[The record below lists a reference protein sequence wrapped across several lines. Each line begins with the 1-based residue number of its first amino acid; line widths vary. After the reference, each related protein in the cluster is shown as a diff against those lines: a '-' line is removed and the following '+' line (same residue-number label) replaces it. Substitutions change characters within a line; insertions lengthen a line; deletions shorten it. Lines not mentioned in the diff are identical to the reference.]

1 MRPVPLV
8 SGWNLLPFIQFL
20 DGIGAPVAR
29 WLAESRISPG
39 LADAP
44 GRPVPMC
51 HALDFAERAA
61 REEGAESLGIDVG
74 RQTAA
79 ECLGAFG
86 LRLSRCVTLYDR
98 AQTSC
103 QLLSSMN
110 NCETM
115 WLEQDGA
122 YARLHARVHCDR
134 EPGSRHGEDFTLMLM
149 LEAIG
154 RAGGP
159 GWVPDAIYLP
169 GQRSQRF
176 ARDELFHGVNMSYGA
191 PNVTVVFPAG
201 LLSCRLK
208 PLAATLSNGARGGA
222 GGGLQDHA
230 MAGDFVRSLQDTAAS
245 LLPLGCPT
253 VQDLADVARLTPR
266 TLQRRVAEC
275 GTSLRQVIDDARFG
289 LAVEYLRDPGA
300 SVTDIALEL
309 GYGDSTAFTRAFHRL
324 AGVPPTAYREQQP
337 NA

>member
-44 GRPVPMC
+44 DRPVPMC

-86 LRLSRCVTLYDR
+86 FRLARCVTLYDR

-103 QLLSSMN
+103 QLLSHMN

-115 WLEQDGA
+115 WLERDGA
-122 YARLHARVHCDR
+122 HARLHARVHCDR

-159 GWVPDAIYLP
+159 GWAPDAIYLP

-176 ARDELFHGVNMSYGA
+176 SRDELFQGVNMSYGA

-208 PLAATLSNGARGGA
+208 PLAATPANGAPGA
-222 GGGLQDHA
+222 DGSFEDQA
-230 MAGDFVRSLQDTAAS
+230 MAGDFVRSLQDTVVS

-253 VQDLADVARLTPR
+253 VQDLADVARLKPR

-275 GTSLRQVIDDARFG
+275 GTSLRQVIDDARFN
-289 LAVEYLRDPGA
+289 LAVDYLRDPRA

-324 AGVPPTAYREQQP
+324 AGLPPTAYREQRVS
-337 NA
+337 A

>member
-29 WLAESRISPG
+29 WLAESRISPE
-39 LADAP
+39 LPDAP
-44 GRPVPMC
+44 GRPVPMR

-86 LRLSRCVTLYDR
+86 SRLARCVTLYDR
-98 AQTSC
+98 ARTSC
-103 QLLSSMN
+103 QLLSHMN

-115 WLEQDGA
+115 WLERDGA
-122 YARLHARVHCDR
+122 HARLHARVDCDR

-154 RAGGP
+154 RAGGQ

-176 ARDELFHGVNMSYGA
+176 ARDELFRGVSISYGA
-191 PNVTVVFPAG
+191 PNVTVVFPAR
-201 LLSCRLK
+201 LLSRPLK
-208 PLAATLSNGARGGA
+208 PLLASGGSGPRIA
-222 GGGLQDHA
+222 EGTCEDPD
-230 MAGDFVRSLQDTAAS
+230 MPGDFIRSLRDTVAS

-253 VQDLADVARLTPR
+253 VHDLADITDLKPR
-266 TLQRRVAEC
+266 TLQRRLAEC

-289 LAVEYLRDPGA
+289 LAMEYLRDPGA

-324 AGVPPTAYREQQP
+324 AGVPPTAYQEQRS